1 MTDFRNQAIYALSP
15 NGDWM
20 WDNGNLIWC
29 SQNVAQPT
37 EELINS
43 KIQEL
48 EAAEPMRLLRLER
61 NLKLAETDWVTL
73 KAYSQGVEVP
83 LTWKNYMQAL
93 RDLPANSKPQLD
105 EFGNLTNVAWPEI
118 PNE

>member
-1 MTDFRNQAIYALSP
+1 MTDFRNQAISALSP

-61 NLKLAETDWVTL
+61 NRRLTETDWVVIR
-73 KAYSQGVEVP
+73 AYSQKQDVSED
-83 LTWKNYMQAL
+83 WANYMQAL
-93 RDLPANSKPQLD
+93 RDLPANSEPKLD
-105 EFGNLTNVAWPEI
+105 EDSNLTNVTWPEV
-118 PNE
+118 PE